1 MLEIFTPYLPFI
13 AFFITIVI
21 NAFLIIKVKVNWI
34 ILLIAN
40 LLVTLIMNELGLE
53 EYDLITQIID
63 HFVKWI
69 SKIVGGIKDTIGGW
83 LGDLFSWW

>member
-21 NAFLIIKVKVNWI
+21 NVYLIAKVKVNWI
-34 ILLIAN
+34 MLLIAN
-40 LLVTLIMNELGLE
+40 LLITLLMNYLGLE
-53 EYDLITQIID
+53 EYDLISQIID
-63 HFVKWI
+63 NIVKWI

-83 LGDLFSWW
+83 LRGLFDWW

>member
-1 MLEIFTPYLPFI
+1 MLDIFAPYLPFI

-21 NAFLIIKVKVNWI
+21 NVYLITKVKVNWLM
-34 ILLIAN
+34 LLIAN
-40 LLVTLIMNELGLE
+40 LLITLIMNKLGLE

-63 HFVKWI
+63 NIVKWI

-83 LGDLFSWW
+83 LKGLFDWW

>member
-1 MLEIFTPYLPFI
+1 MLDIFTPYLPFI

-21 NAFLIIKVKVNWI
+21 NVYLIAKVKVNWI
-34 ILLIAN
+34 MLLIAN
-40 LLVTLIMNELGLE
+40 LLITLIMNRLGLE

-63 HFVKWI
+63 NLVKWI

-83 LGDLFSWW
+83 LKGLFDWW